1 MSLRTLSLFSL
12 FSLLTL
18 LVGCDLAGTGDNAA
32 GGTDASI
39 TSGVFVANQGAFGQ
53 GNGSI
58 SVYDPLSD
66 QSSSGAIT
74 GLSSIVQGIAL
85 REGKLYVA
93 ANSGGRLDVFST
105 VSLNP
110 VAQVT
115 NQISSPRY
123 FAFPSEQTAYVSNL
137 FGDISVVDLSSGT
150 VTKTISTS
158 GSPEGLTVADDRVY
172 AALGVFNASSKV
184 AVLNTNDATLTTE
197 IDIGC
202 TARFVLTDDQNEVFA
217 LCNNETTGEVVILDG
232 TKEQSRFALADSV
245 QTAGPGQDAYYSSG
259 TQELYVVLAE
269 DRVIRINTVTNQ
281 KTATLTPSGPGPIGA
296 VGYDDVNDRLY
307 LGRADP
313 TSPFSAAG
321 TVTIHKRD
329 GEKVGDFSAGIAP
342 TFIDFRRGRE

>member
-1 MSLRTLSLFSL
+1 MSLRALSFLSLFSVL
-12 FSLLTL
+12 SL
-18 LVGCDLAGTGDNAA
+18 LVGCDLAGNDATGD
-32 GGTDASI
+32 TDASI

-66 QSSSGAIT
+66 QASSEAIT

-85 REGKLYVA
+85 RNGELYVA

-110 VAQVT
+110 VEQVT
-115 NQISSPRY
+115 RQISSPRY
-123 FAFPSEQTAYVSNL
+123 IAFPSDQNAYVSNL

-150 VTKTISTS
+150 VTKTVSTS
-158 GSPEGLTVADDRVY
+158 GSPEGLTVAGDRVY
-172 AALGVFNASSKV
+172 AALGVFDASSKV
-184 AVLNTNDATLTTE
+184 AVLNANDATLTTE

-202 TARFVLTDDQNEVFA
+202 TARFVLADDEDEVFA

-232 TKEQSRFALADSV
+232 TQEQSRFALSDSV

-259 TQELYVVLAE
+259 TQELYVVLDE
-269 DRVIRINTVTNQ
+269 DRVVRINTAINQ
-281 KTATLTPSGPGPIGA
+281 KTTTLTPSGTGPIGA
-296 VGYDDVNDRLY
+296 VGYDAAEDRLY

-313 TSPFSAAG
+313 NSPFSAAG
-321 TVTIHKRD
+321 TVTIHRRD
-329 GEKVGDFSAGIAP
+329 GTKVGDFTAGIAP
-342 TFIDFRRGRE
+342 TFIDFRRGEE